1 MSVAL
6 ALGFTL
12 FGWGMRRRLRALSG
26 GERGTPPAF
35 PRDQVARRLGRLVA
49 QAILQRRLRRE
60 LGPGLAHLAISA
72 GFLVLL
78 LRTLVLWGRGFD
90 PGCCLLVLGPAPL
103 GGWLPL
109 GAAYCW
115 LKDLAILAVL
125 AGVAGYGYLRLV
137 RRAAR
142 LTLNGEGLLVLAL
155 IAAMMIAD
163 ATYDGATLALAA
175 RVAPGSSGPPADEV
189 LLGHL
194 GPSPPPPS
202 PRWFPD
208 PVGSAVAAALAPLPA
223 PALRALGH
231 GGYWAHVLL
240 VLTFLVLLPHGKHF
254 HVLTAAPNVFFGDLG
269 PPGRLRPLA
278 PTAEALGALVDRA
291 AELADPH
298 QAPLGIARIEHL
310 APKARLD
317 LFACTECGRCSARC
331 PATLTGR
338 ALSPKAVIVALR
350 GQLRAWPV
358 TAARA
363 PSGLDLVPAVISPD
377 ALWACTTCRACE
389 EECPVTIEVVDKLV
403 GLRRHLLTVR
413 GEPVPPELGPPL
425 AALERTGNPYGLPAA
440 GRAAWAEG
448 LGIPTFAERPETE
461 VLFWVGCAATFDPRA
476 RRIARATAALLRA
489 AGIDF
494 GILGAEERCTGDLA
508 RRAGHEALFLTL
520 AEQNRATLARY
531 AAAGGV
537 RRIVTGCPHCY
548 HTLRHEYPDLGV
560 RYPVLHTA
568 QLLAELLAAGR
579 LAPRRPIP
587 GRVVVHD
594 ACYLARYAGD
604 VTSARAVLARVP
616 ELEVVEVRGAHGRRA
631 LCCGGGGAQILLPE
645 RSGERIEQRRA
656 RDLLATGAE
665 LVATSC
671 PYCMTLLGD
680 GLAAVSDGGRAR
692 PRDVAELLADACGLG
707 VEPAGT
713 SAPAPAVSPDSA
725 GWPA

>member
-6 ALGFTL
+6 VLGFTL
-12 FGWGMRRRLRALSG
+12 FGWGLRRRLRALSG

-35 PRDQVARRLGRLVA
+35 PFDRIARRLGRLAA
-49 QAILQRRLRRE
+49 QAIAQRRLRRE
-60 LGPGLAHLAISA
+60 LGPGLAHLAISG
-72 GFLVLL
+72 GFVVLL

-109 GAAYCW
+109 GAAYTW
-115 LKDLAILAVL
+115 LKDLAILGVL
-125 AGVAGYGYLRLV
+125 AGVAGYAYLRLV
-137 RRAAR
+137 RRSAR
-142 LTLNGEGLLVLAL
+142 LSLNGEGLLVLAL
-155 IAAMMIAD
+155 IAAMMVAD

-175 RVAPGSSGPPADEV
+175 RVAPGGPDLPATDG
-189 LLGHL
+189 LLVHL
-194 GPSPPPPS
+194 GASPPPPT

-208 PVGSAVAAALAPLPA
+208 PVGSVVAAALAPLPA

-269 PPGRLRPLA
+269 PPGRLRLLA

-310 APKARLD
+310 TPKARLD

-331 PATLTGR
+331 PATLAGR

-350 GQLRAWPV
+350 GQLRAWPA
-358 TAARA
+358 TAAYA
-363 PSGLDLVPAVISPD
+363 PSVVDLVPSVVSPD

-413 GEPVPPELGPPL
+413 GEAVPPELARPL
-425 AALERTGNPYGLPAA
+425 AALERTGNPYGLPASE
-440 GRAAWAEG
+440 RAAWADG
-448 LGIPTFAERPETE
+448 LGIPTLAARPDAE
-461 VLFWVGCAATFDPRA
+461 VLFWVGCAAAFDPRA

-489 AGIDF
+489 ARVDF
-494 GILGAEERCTGDLA
+494 GILGAEERCTGDVA

-537 RRIVTGCPHCY
+537 RRIVTGCPHCH
-548 HTLRHEYPDLGV
+548 HTLCHEYPDLGA
-560 RYPVLHTA
+560 RYPVVHTSEF
-568 QLLAELLAAGR
+568 LAELLAAGR
-579 LAPRRPIP
+579 LAPRRPVP
-587 GRVVVHD
+587 ERAVVHD

-616 ELEVVEVRGAHGRRA
+616 ELEVVEVPAAHGRRA
-631 LCCGGGGAQILLPE
+631 LCCGGGGAQVLLPE

-656 RDLLATGAE
+656 RELVATGAE
-665 LVATSC
+665 LIATSC

-692 PRDVAELLADACGLG
+692 PRDVAELLADACGVG
-707 VEPAGT
+707 DEPTSGAAG
-713 SAPAPAVSPDSA
+713 
-725 GWPA
+725 